1 MQFLLV
7 ENVLNGDGS
16 KGNDIQ
22 RNKAVLCLNE
32 VEQNYIYN
40 IYIK

>member
-7 ENVLNGDGS
+7 ENVFNGDGS

-32 VEQNYIYN
+32 LNKIIYIY
-40 IYIK
+40 KK